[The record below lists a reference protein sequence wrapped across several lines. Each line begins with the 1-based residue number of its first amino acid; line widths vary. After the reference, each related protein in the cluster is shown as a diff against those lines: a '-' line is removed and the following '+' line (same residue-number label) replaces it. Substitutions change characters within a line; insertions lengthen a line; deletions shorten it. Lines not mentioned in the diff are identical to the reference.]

1 MSNSSTRPR
10 GGLEREVL
18 ASLAAADRA
27 LTAAEVLNEIGG
39 GLAYTTVMTA
49 LSRLHT
55 KGVLTRES
63 SGKAYKY
70 SLVGASGDV
79 DSSLTAHQMHR
90 ALDAGEDRARV
101 LARFVADL
109 SPEDEQVLLQ
119 LLANEPES
127 ERGN

>member
-1 MSNSSTRPR
+1 MGKPSTRPR

-27 LTAAEVLNEIGG
+27 MTASEVLNEIGG
-39 GLAYTTVMTA
+39 RLAYTTVMTA
-49 LSRLHT
+49 LSRLHA

-70 SLVGASGDV
+70 SLVGAPGDL

-109 SPEDEQVLLQ
+109 SSEDERVLLQ
-119 LLANEPES
+119 LLADEPEPD
-127 ERGN
+127 RGD